1 MAPALVFW
9 AALQAVPLLLGGF
22 LELFGDSEPTVPT
35 HAATSLKMVSAL
47 RLGKRKLLLRVPSSS
62 TDQVNSCLSTTLSHG
77 PLLAAMWLV
86 QSSEPSTCASPVNH
100 ELSTLRSAFVIQ
112 KHHV

>member
-1 MAPALVFW
+1 MQPVAEVSH
-9 AALQAVPLLLGGF
+9 GGSPELSGG
-22 LELFGDSEPTVPT
+22 LELMVPT

-77 PLLAAMWLV
+77 PLLVAMCLV
-86 QSSEPSTCASPVNH
+86 QSLEPSTCASPAKLEH
-100 ELSTLRSAFVIQ
+100 SSYDLLLSLKSQ
-112 KHHV
+112 ND